1 MMHYTCLY
9 DQDVLFSGEEVL
21 RYGDFL
27 DSPSQLQNC
36 IANKPV
42 LQSIQGQASSRS
54 ARPQSTP

>member
-1 MMHYTCLY
+1 MMHNTCLY
-9 DQDVLFSGEEVL
+9 DQDALFTGEEVM

-27 DSPSQLQNC
+27 DSPSQLQNY
-36 IANKPV
+36 IAKNPV